1 MKSGFAEWPDWLTN
15 GRAELPNHFDL
26 ASISGGASPDAQP
39 ALQEPETARSGGAT
53 LTGGEDQE
61 QCQQGMLEVM
71 DQTRRRRQTQ
81 LQRWSQPVLLWL
93 LAWTA
98 TAQPFSASDFYTL
111 KCKANNLYVTVE
123 AASGLNLAAN
133 RTNAGALQLFSILN
147 GGSGSYALK
156 ARVNGRYVAA
166 ESAGAAALVANRS
179 AIGPWEQFDLIAQG
193 DGAYALKARV
203 NNLFVTAAQEDLI
216 ANQSAP
222 ASDWEKFVIQTN
234 APVDPIRWRVVRPQF
249 NPQEIVVAACTP
261 QDFGAAGD
269 GITDDTGAFQDA
281 MGTVAALGGGV
292 IFIPAAAYAFQGTL
306 EVPDGVTLHGDW
318 LDWTTNAA
326 GAKGTIFKVYAG
338 RGQANGTP
346 FIFLNGSTAL
356 KGVTLWY
363 PEQSPTNIVA
373 YPFCIGVYGDNVVQ
387 NVILVNPYQGLQIAP
402 PRSGGKHVISTL
414 IGTPLRK
421 GLDLDMIADIGHLED
436 VRFNPNVWSAAQL
449 PGAPAAGGPHAAWM
463 RANGTGI
470 RLLRIDG
477 ETCVDTF
484 LSGYKV
490 GIEANRSTN
499 GPCGA
504 TFYSGSISNCGTALL
519 APAMAGQS
527 GLMFTK
533 FTLEGDIGVN
543 SQPVNDSSFIQF
555 HTCQVTG
562 RNGNAVIL
570 GGDWPS
576 RMQFQNCTING
587 ALRLLA
593 GSASLVNCTLNRGA
607 SAYQA
612 QIFPDA
618 KRAAFVGCNF
628 IPSRSIYNS
637 GNTNRIILDGRRATP
652 NVMPDVSWQ
661 AVKRDYLTRQPAR
674 TNLYV
679 VTEPPWSAKGDGT
692 TDDTASIQAALNTA
706 GAAGG
711 GIVFL
716 PGGKYKLLDSLMVPG
731 GVELRGTYELRH
743 RTWPGADGAAKGAI
757 LQPYAG
763 RLQSDGPPA
772 VVLEANSG
780 LVGVTFSYEAQDP
793 ASLTPYP
800 PTIQGRG
807 GNVYVIG
814 VLSPNSWHFVDLDTF
829 TCTNHFLYMADGFAL
844 RKGFV
849 VGNGS
854 SGSLVD
860 CHANWTYWI
869 DNYDSQSRLRQV
881 DEASVKDF
889 IEHNNEAYIFG
900 DCSELLVKN
909 FWIFT
914 RVFSRF
920 VAQNGRGPFA
930 TCLAHMCDVAVE
942 GYRFEAAANCN
953 LNVINPTMAVFDD
966 FADLSAVGISS
977 TSGFAGQA
985 RFFNS
990 ALFAPLDWDFIIGG
1004 GDIGF
1009 DLLHMFDHSIN
1020 GGWVSGGTLHLINKS
1035 SWIAYDQT
1043 FPVYQIYFG
1052 PGAGSP
1058 GKISEIIGC
1067 SAANGVQY
1075 ENSNPNHAVKAW
1087 ANFPL
1092 LTATATPPYELAAPQ
1107 LTSRRDAAGGALKVS
1122 WPGDIGY
1129 FGLFQTTDL
1138 SPPAT
1143 WAAVPTAPLYSND
1156 QWTVSLPA
1164 TNSRAWFQLRAP

>member
-1 MKSGFAEWPDWLTN
+1 
-15 GRAELPNHFDL
+15 
-26 ASISGGASPDAQP
+26 
-39 ALQEPETARSGGAT
+39 
-53 LTGGEDQE
+53 
-61 QCQQGMLEVM
+61 M
-71 DQTRRRRQTQ
+71 DQTRSM
-81 LQRWSQPVLLWL
+81 SQAPVRPGIGLLTIL
-93 LAWTA
+93 VLALNSP
-98 TAQPFSASDFYTL
+98 AQPFSATDFYTL
-111 KCKANNLYVTVE
+111 RCKANNMYVTVE
-123 AASGLNLAAN
+123 AASGLHLAAD

-147 GGSGSYALK
+147 GGSGSYALT

-179 AIGPWEQFDLIAQG
+179 AIGPWEQFDLISQG
-193 DGAYALKARV
+193 DGTHALKARV
-203 NNLFVTAAQEDLI
+203 NNQFVTAALGDLI
-216 ANQSAP
+216 ANQNAA

-249 NPQEIVVAACTP
+249 NPQELVVAACTP

-292 IFIPAAAYAFQGTL
+292 IFVPAAAYAFQGTL

-318 LDWTTNAA
+318 MDWTTNTT
-326 GAKGTIFKVYAG
+326 GAVGTIFKVYAG
-338 RGQANGTP
+338 RGQATGTP

-356 KGVTLWY
+356 KGVTIWY
-363 PEQSPTNIVA
+363 PDQSPTNIVA
-373 YPFCIGVYGDNVVQ
+373 YPFCIGDYGDNVVQ
-387 NVILVNPYQGLQIAP
+387 NVILVNSYQGLQVAP
-402 PRSGGKHVISTL
+402 PRSGGKHIISTL

-436 VRFNPNVWSAAQL
+436 VRFNPNVWPASQL
-449 PGAPAAGGPHAAWM
+449 PGAPAAGGPHATWM

-484 LSGYKV
+484 ISGYKV

-504 TFYSGSISNCGTALL
+504 TFYSGSISNCATALL
-519 APAMAGQS
+519 ATAMAGQS

-533 FTLEGDIGVN
+533 FNFDGDIGVN

-562 RNGNAVIL
+562 RNGNAVIM

-587 ALRLLA
+587 SLRQLA
-593 GSASLVNCTLNRGA
+593 GSFCLVNSTLNRGA
-607 SAYQA
+607 ATYHATVS
-612 QIFPDA
+612 PDA
-618 KRAAFVGCNF
+618 RRAAFIGCNF
-628 IPSRSIYNS
+628 TSPRAIQNAGSADRV
-637 GNTNRIILDGRRATP
+637 ILDGRRATP
-652 NVMPDVSWQ
+652 SAMPDVSWQ
-661 AVKRDYLTRQPAR
+661 AVKQDYLTRQPTR

-679 VTEPPWSAKGDGT
+679 VTDAPWNAKGDGT
-692 TDDTASIQAALNTA
+692 TDDTASIQGALNAA

-716 PGGKYKLLDSLMVPG
+716 PGGKYKLLDSLVIPG

-763 RLQSDGPPA
+763 QLQTDGPPA

-793 ASLTPYP
+793 TNLTPYP

-854 SGSLVD
+854 SGSIVD

-869 DNYDSQSRLRQV
+869 DNYDSQSRLRQA
-881 DEASVKDF
+881 DEAAVKDF

-942 GYRFEAAANCN
+942 GYRFEAAATCN
-953 LNVINPTMAVFDD
+953 VNVINPTMAVFDD

-977 TSGFAGQA
+977 TRGFAGQV

-1020 GGWVSGGTLHLINKS
+1020 GGWVSGGTLRLINKS

-1043 FPVYQIYFG
+1043 FPVFQIYFG
-1052 PGAGSP
+1052 PGAGTP
-1058 GKISEIIGC
+1058 GKISEIVGC

-1075 ENSNPNHAVKAW
+1075 DNSNPGNVVKAW
-1087 ANFPL
+1087 ANFPIL
-1092 LTATATPPYELAAPQ
+1092 SSPPITPYELASPQ
-1107 LTSRRDAAGGALKVS
+1107 LRSSWDAGGGVLKLS
-1122 WPGDIGY
+1122 WPGDVGY
-1129 FGLFQTTDL
+1129 FGLYQATDCSL
-1138 SPPAT
+1138 PVTWTAT
-1143 WAAVPTAPLYSND
+1143 PTAPWYSND

-1164 TNSRAWFQLRAP
+1164 TNSRAFFRLRAP